1 MESCKKLLPLVWEC
15 YRSGAAVPPRRSPAA
30 SGVGFDLLLDAAL
43 STRLPLSEQLL
54 IRFVS
59 TVRARGLAAAR
70 NDHLIEAQQALDE
83 GRRVLKT
90 DSLSSE
96 GKLIGKTFH
105 HAVEA
110 YLEYK
115 RGNVSRAR
123 THVRNALAIDCRLIT
138 KYGYNILDLHR
149 VQLGHNLMRVDVHC
163 GNLVAAAQMCASLIA
178 YLEGRA
184 DQWPLPEFRIETDPS
199 QLPPDL
205 LSAMTVQ
212 ILGELALVLAGNT
225 GKEGR
230 RMFAPMIMHV
240 QSPPAPACSRQ
251 ARAHLWLQAKWAYLQ
266 EDWISFLEQA
276 MSLLQEGPGEML
288 LLWRAAVLDLFD
300 LCCALDGEE
309 AERIRS
315 RIFLD
320 SQQWTQVPRQ
330 LRMRVALPAAA

>member
-1 MESCKKLLPLVWEC
+1 MESCKKLLPLVWES
-15 YRSGAAVPPRRSPAA
+15 YSSGARLPVQKSSAA

-59 TVRARGLAAAR
+59 TVRARGLSAAR
-70 NDHLIEAQQALDE
+70 NNHLIEAQQALDE

-90 DSLSSE
+90 NSLSTE

-115 RGNVSRAR
+115 RGNMSLAR
-123 THVRNALAIDCRLIT
+123 THVRNALEIDGRLIT
-138 KYGYNILDLHR
+138 QYGYNILDLHR
-149 VQLGHNLMRVDVHC
+149 VQLGHNLMRVDIHC
-163 GNLVAAAQMCASLIA
+163 GNLVAAAEMCASLIG

-184 DQWPLPEFRIETDPS
+184 DQWPLPEFQIETDPS

-205 LSAMTVQ
+205 VSAMTAQ
-212 ILGELALVLAGNT
+212 ILGELALCLAVNKR
-225 GKEGR
+225 KEGR
-230 RMFAPMIMHV
+230 RMFAPMIRHV
-240 QSPPAPACSRQ
+240 QSPPAAPCSRQ
-251 ARAHLWLQAKWAYLQ
+251 KRAHLWLQAKWAYVN
-266 EDWISFLEQA
+266 EEWTSFLELV

-288 LLWRAAVLDLFD
+288 LLWRAAVVDLFD
-300 LCCALDGEE
+300 LCCALEGEE
-309 AERIRS
+309 ADRLRS
-315 RIFLD
+315 QILLD
-320 SQQWTQVPRQ
+320 SQLWTHVPHQ